1 MSCSTHG
8 DESHQLAK
16 NGQEWNS
23 SEGQKTSRM
32 EDSGTGST
40 RAFEGGSRS
49 RKTTTVGLPGTPEER
64 TKLRHKPS
72 TMERYLDDQYEHWVQ
87 SPPPS
92 TFSQSP
98 MDPNLTRPSRVSTW
112 CKNLLETIWFP
123 SGVLVYWRTTV
134 IAENALYCDWLKK
147 WQKDKISISLP
158 CAGTN

>member
-8 DESHQLAK
+8 DEAHQLAK

-64 TKLRHKPS
+64 TKLRHKP

-98 MDPNLTRPSRVSTW
+98 MDPNLTRPSRVST
-112 CKNLLETIWFP
+112 LT
-123 SGVLVYWRTTV
+123 
-134 IAENALYCDWLKK
+134 
-147 WQKDKISISLP
+147 
-158 CAGTN
+158 